1 MRGLAG
7 CSRLRRRASE
17 VFGVIFLTYARLETR
32 GFRCCRP
39 IRPELRT
46 PRHRRHSGA
55 FGALLAGGAMG
66 PQSGLVPRHPR
77 LEVSRCR
84 WPMLQYL
91 SNSGT
96 EIHDGKP
103 LPSGPRA
110 GREFACAYGA
120 VLITVGKA
128 ATETKDS
135 HLRSHDS
142 PGSSRSPVWRVITLQ
157 ITDCQSTYSTYT
169 ILLLYW
175 AEYHSTL
182 AAHPRTS
189 DTVQA
194 NVPGREPLFGL
205 LCNAPDPSPHRL
217 MQQELPNC

>member
-1 MRGLAG
+1 VGPLELSWREAPWALNPAW
-7 CSRLRRRASE
+7 SRVTLVSKSPA
-17 VFGVIFLTYARLETR
+17 VG
-32 GFRCCRP
+32 GRC
-39 IRPELRT
+39 
-46 PRHRRHSGA
+46 
-55 FGALLAGGAMG
+55 
-66 PQSGLVPRHPR
+66 
-77 LEVSRCR
+77 
-84 WPMLQYL
+84 YL